1 MNRHPVDEIRC
12 SKSED
17 LKGFNIALCVTGSVA
32 AYRAVDLA
40 RELIRRGADVRFI
53 ATRNSLKFITPT
65 LMYWASGMKPII
77 KASGM
82 TEHISIAGKDGWA
95 HAIIVAPASANTIC
109 KLAYGI
115 CDNVVMDV
123 LTTALG
129 SKKPVIIAPAMHIDM
144 YSSPIVRSGIE
155 RLKEIGVVVIEP
167 EIESNRL
174 KMASVE
180 EVADVVEDR
189 LNPISDLRGLKVLVT
204 AGPTREHLDPV
215 RFLSNASSGKMG
227 YAIAS
232 VCVNNGAETYLV
244 SGPTN
249 LKPPRGVHFKSVTST
264 REMLDACLD
273 IVSNKDIEIIVLA
286 AAPSDFY
293 FEERFNDKVVSDVAY
308 HVTLKPTPKISKV
321 LRERAPETIIVG
333 FKAEYNAPHE
343 KLIDRAKSRM
353 EEYGFDIVVAN
364 DVSRRDVGF
373 GSDFN
378 EGYLVTKNCIF
389 KVDKVTKRAMARIL
403 LREALKV
410 LREKRASG

>member
-1 MNRHPVDEIRC
+1 MTRHPVDEIRC

-32 AYRAVDLA
+32 AYRAIDLA
-40 RELIRRGADVRFI
+40 RELIRRGANVRFI

-82 TEHISIAGKDGWA
+82 TEHISIAGKGGWA

-129 SKKPVIIAPAMHIDM
+129 SKKPVVIAPTMHIDM
-144 YSSPIVRSGIE
+144 YSSPTVRSGIE
-155 RLKEIGVVVIEP
+155 RLKEIGIVVVEP
-167 EIESNRL
+167 EIEGNRS

-180 EVADVVEDR
+180 DVADVVEDV

-227 YAIAS
+227 YALAS

-273 IVSNKDIEIIVLA
+273 IVCNKDIEIIVLA

-308 HVTLKPTPKISKV
+308 HVTLKPTPKISKA
-321 LRERAPETIIVG
+321 LRERNPEAIIVG
-333 FKAEYNAPHE
+333 FKAEHDVPLE
-343 KLIDRAKSRM
+343 KLIDRAKARM
-353 EEYGFDIVVAN
+353 EGYGFDIVLAN
-364 DVSRRDVGF
+364 DVSRLDVGF

-378 EGYLVTKNCIF
+378 EGYVITKSYVF
-389 KVDKVTKRAMARIL
+389 KVNKVTKRAMARIL
-403 LREALKV
+403 LREAVKV
-410 LREKRASG
+410 LREKRASS